1 MVIRGRSR
9 QIFNRTALYDG
20 GAQQAYQ
27 PYFQPQQDEISWLGQ
42 AVRYMHADS
51 MHTDRLTQIMQLKRG
66 FDIILSGIAL
76 ILLAPV
82 ILIAAIII
90 KLESPGPAFYQQ
102 ERIGINRRRNDRR
115 ALSKSIRN
123 STDRRAGTDR
133 RKKISPGKP
142 FNIIKLRTMKLGSEK
157 DGPVLA
163 SDNDP
168 RITHVGRLMRRA
180 RIDEIPQFLNVIYG
194 DMSIIGPRPERSFFI
209 SKYKHELPE
218 FDLRL
223 CVKPGI
229 TGLAQVES
237 GYTKTVDHM
246 RRRLLYDLRYI
257 SRLSFIQEL
266 QIILKTFYVVLTGKG
281 AC

>member
-1 MVIRGRSR
+1 MVIRGRNR
-9 QIFNRTALYDG
+9 QVFNRTALCDG
-20 GAQQAYQ
+20 GALHAYQ
-27 PYFQPQQDEISWLGQ
+27 PYLDPQQDEISWLGQ
-42 AVRYMHADS
+42 AVRYMHP
-51 MHTDRLTQIMQLKRG
+51 DRLTQVMHLKRG
-66 FDIILSGIAL
+66 FDIVLASIAL

-82 ILIAAIII
+82 ILIAAILI
-90 KLESPGPAFYQQ
+90 KLESPGPAFYRQ
-102 ERIGINRRRNDRR
+102 ERIGLNRRRNNRR
-115 ALSKSIRN
+115 ALSKSIRS
-123 STDRRAGTDR
+123 STNKRSGADRRNNIHA
-133 RKKISPGKP
+133 GKP

-157 DGPVLA
+157 EGPVLA

-168 RITHVGRLMRRA
+168 RITHVGRLMRKA
-180 RIDEIPQFLNVIYG
+180 RIDEIPQFVNVICG

-209 SKYKHELPE
+209 SKYRHELPE

-223 CVKPGI
+223 YMKPGI